1 LIETITQEKI
11 EQGILD
17 LLFKQLKTSHWIVLP
32 LIVFILYMLRDNI
45 QPVSMFCWTSLFLIY
60 LLVSDFFILRPYGKR
75 WTNVDDN
82 NKWFLSLAIHNFI
95 FSCFMASLVV
105 LCTLQINQLTVD
117 LIAIIICAVIFGGCA
132 ILSAHIASCVAWS
145 LPLIIGLYIFIDY
158 QGEPQLHIL
167 TVFSICTF
175 IIGVLFALN
184 SRRFVYSS
192 VETSLK
198 NKELVEQL
206 KVKQQLADQ
215 AAKDKSRFFAS
226 ASHDLRQPLHAL
238 GLFVETLGEKTKDDE
253 DKALIKN
260 INQAT
265 SALQELFNA
274 LLDISRLDAGAV
286 DVNKENFL
294 INDILVQINSEF
306 QTLANKKG
314 LQLVTQESNAAIYS
328 DKILTE
334 RILRNLIGNAIKY
347 TTEGSVN
354 INVKKEENKI
364 FIEIVDTGIGIP
376 EEEQK
381 NIFSEFYQINNP
393 ERDRSKG
400 LGLGLA
406 IVKRLTDLLSLK
418 LNVENSDVKGTKFMI
433 EFPAGDAEEISQEI
447 TETKKVLNNFDG
459 MNALVIDDEKDI
471 LEGMNIILSKWGFNV
486 TLTDSIA
493 SATDLIEEGTIPDII
508 LSDLRLRHNTTG
520 IEAIQKIRTL
530 SKNNIPALLISG
542 DTDPE
547 RIKEAQAAG
556 IILLHKPI
564 KPALLKSAINNL
576 LSINI

>member
-1 LIETITQEKI
+1 LTETITQTKI
-11 EQGILD
+11 EKGVLD
-17 LLFKQLKTSHWIVLP
+17 LLFKQLKSGHWFVLP
-32 LIVFILYMLRDNI
+32 LIIFIIFLLRENI
-45 QPVSMFCWTSLFLIY
+45 QAVTMFTWAALFFVY
-60 LLVSDFFILRPYGKR
+60 LLVSDLFILRPYGQQ
-75 WTNVDDN
+75 WTNISDN
-82 NKWFLSLAIHNFI
+82 KKWFLLLTIHNFI
-95 FSCFMASLVV
+95 FSCFMASIVV
-105 LCTLQINQLTVD
+105 LCTLQVNQLLID
-117 LIAIIICAVIFGGCA
+117 LIAIIICSVILGGCA

-145 LPLIIGLYIFIDY
+145 VPLIVSLYIFIERLNNPEL
-158 QGEPQLHIL
+158 QVL
-167 TVFSICTF
+167 TVYSVCTF
-175 IIGVLFALN
+175 IIGILFALN
-184 SRRFVYSS
+184 TRRFVYSS

-198 NKELVEQL
+198 NIELVEQL

-433 EFPAGDAEEISQEI
+433 EFPAGDVEEISQEI

-486 TLTDSIA
+486 VLTDSIA
-493 SATDLIEEGTIPDII
+493 SATDLIEEGIIPDII